1 MSVIVIDPNSVPA
14 PTPPTDTQLAA
25 FVKERGMRLPEMRVI
40 TVVRFS
46 AKAMASKATVD
57 PAAVQKLFDYNKAS
71 LEQPEKRSLIVIPAK
86 DAATAQAVAGQIK
99 AGKAPQAAAAAVG
112 VQPIV
117 YNATAKAAVADSKV
131 ADAAFSMKT
140 GEVAAVQG
148 SLGNAV
154 VVVGPITSA
163 VSADLDKERPQ
174 LEAKVREN
182 AAAQL
187 AYAAFQKYDDAHS
200 GGASLA
206 DAAKAAG
213 VAPVD
218 VGPMTAQ
225 GQAFSKPPEGVL
237 SPRVL
242 KVAFSLPAGG
252 ESDVQDE
259 GGGEYF
265 VVKVDKVNP
274 PQAPSINDLRADLTK
289 GYMASEISKRM
300 VAKAQ
305 DIIAKTDKGMSL
317 DAAAASA
324 GAKVQH
330 ATGVSRANPASYKAF
345 GQSFAPRLFQAKV
358 GQVFAGA
365 TTEEGLGPILVAR
378 IDSIEAAPQAE
389 AAAATS
395 QFVGP
400 VSKELFGDALKSVQR
415 VARDQIK
422 PKTDLARARQAI
434 GASAADAPPAPLDA
448 PKPGLAQ

>member
-1 MSVIVIDPNSVPA
+1 
-14 PTPPTDTQLAA
+14 
-25 FVKERGMRLPEMRVI
+25 MRLPEMRVL

-46 AKAMASKATVD
+46 AKALAPKAAVD
-57 PAAVQKLFDYNKAS
+57 PAAVQKLFDIDKAN
-71 LEQPEKRSLIVIPAK
+71 LEQPEKRSLIVIPAR
-86 DAATAQAVAGQIK
+86 DAASAQSVAGLIK
-99 AGKAPQAAAAAVG
+99 AGKAPQAAAASVG
-112 VQPIV
+112 AQPIV

-140 GEVAAVQG
+140 GDVAAVQG
-148 SLGNAV
+148 SLGYAV
-154 VVVGPITSA
+154 VAVGPITPA
-163 VSADLDKERPQ
+163 VSADFEKQRPQ

-213 VAPVD
+213 VVPVD
-218 VGPMTAQ
+218 VGPIGAQ

-237 SPRVL
+237 SARVL

-274 PQAPSINDLRADLTK
+274 PQAPSITDLRADLTK
-289 GYMASEISKRM
+289 GYMANEISKRM

-305 DIIAKTDKGMSL
+305 DIIAKTGKGMSF
-317 DAAAASA
+317 DAAAASV

-345 GQSFAPRLFQAKV
+345 GQTFAPRLFEAKA
-358 GQVFAGA
+358 GQVFAGQ
-365 TTEEGLGPILVAR
+365 TTEEGLGPILVVR
-378 IDSIEAAPQAE
+378 IDSIQPAPQAE
-389 AAAATS
+389 AAAVTG
-395 QFVGP
+395 QFIAP
-400 VSKELFGDALKSVQR
+400 VSKQLFGDALKSVQKL
-415 VARDQIK
+415 ARDQIK
-422 PKTDLARARQAI
+422 PKTDLARARLAI
-434 GASAADAPPAPLDA
+434 GASAADAPPAPADA
-448 PKPGLAQ
+448 PKQGLAQ